1 MAFIGLIP
9 ILAYVLKIDI
19 LATIAKIAE
28 FSTTMV
34 IVTTVII
41 IILIVIIIFRL

>member
-41 IILIVIIIFRL
+41 TILIVIIIFRL

>member
-41 IILIVIIIFRL
+41 IILIVTISFRL